1 MPKLAIL
8 TLPNKYTG
16 NGVVNTSGTKVFTP
30 EENKYFGDFNL
41 SVLISLPTLYAPVI
55 SLSGN
60 ILTITKGAGNGNF
73 IPTSYIIYKNGVK
86 LTTIEG
92 AASKTV
98 DLSTL
103 ITQDGSY
110 NIYVIAVRDNFI
122 NSNASNTVV
131 YTKER
136 PPYTVT
142 INEIRGTSG
151 LEWSAYDG
159 QNDQGTYLKV
169 FSSEATLPISL
180 QINSGYLYL
189 RCQDNTTNGDTS
201 TGTIVQNINI
211 TNDPVTLLYKVNG
224 SGSIEYISA
233 TDIIQKGVDMAKMI
247 FIPEVA
253 TEVERTYTTNGNY
266 NINVGQA
273 MSKIT
278 INANIS
284 QPKLYTPIISL
295 SGNTLYI
302 SDSDNGYFASSYDV
316 YYGASLPHNISRGS
330 STSTTTEV
338 NLQTFITASG
348 TYTITVVAKANNF
361 VDSDESD
368 SVSYTVTTSGY
379 SVSCSSY
386 ADKIDTALHTYYST
400 NNGSTWT
407 EFDSTGVLTSQAT
420 QIKFRMTY
428 PSGLSAPGTPKILSE
443 QLGMTLSH
451 SMFGSGFD
459 ITSDNYILTE
469 DITDVTYNESI

>member
-16 NGVVNTSGTKVFTP
+16 SGVVNTSGTKVFIP

-60 ILTITKGAGNGNF
+60 ILTITKGVGNGNF

-131 YTKER
+131 YSKEK

-151 LEWSAYDG
+151 LGWAAYDG

-201 TGTIVQNINI
+201 TGTIIQNINI

-233 TDIIQKGVDMAKMI
+233 TDII
-247 FIPEVA
+247 
-253 TEVERTYTTNGNY
+253 
-266 NINVGQA
+266 
-273 MSKIT
+273 
-278 INANIS
+278 
-284 QPKLYTPIISL
+284 
-295 SGNTLYI
+295 
-302 SDSDNGYFASSYDV
+302 
-316 YYGASLPHNISRGS
+316 
-330 STSTTTEV
+330 
-338 NLQTFITASG
+338 
-348 TYTITVVAKANNF
+348 
-361 VDSDESD
+361 
-368 SVSYTVTTSGY
+368 
-379 SVSCSSY
+379 
-386 ADKIDTALHTYYST
+386 
-400 NNGSTWT
+400 
-407 EFDSTGVLTSQAT
+407 
-420 QIKFRMTY
+420 
-428 PSGLSAPGTPKILSE
+428 
-443 QLGMTLSH
+443 
-451 SMFGSGFD
+451 
-459 ITSDNYILTE
+459 
-469 DITDVTYNESI
+469 

>member
-1 MPKLAIL
+1 
-8 TLPNKYTG
+8 
-16 NGVVNTSGTKVFTP
+16 
-30 EENKYFGDFNL
+30 
-41 SVLISLPTLYAPVI
+41 
-55 SLSGN
+55 
-60 ILTITKGAGNGNF
+60 
-73 IPTSYIIYKNGVK
+73 
-86 LTTIEG
+86 
-92 AASKTV
+92 
-98 DLSTL
+98 
-103 ITQDGSY
+103 
-110 NIYVIAVRDNFI
+110 
-122 NSNASNTVV
+122 
-131 YTKER
+131 
-136 PPYTVT
+136 
-142 INEIRGTSG
+142 
-151 LEWSAYDG
+151 
-159 QNDQGTYLKV
+159 
-169 FSSEATLPISL
+169 
-180 QINSGYLYL
+180 
-189 RCQDNTTNGDTS
+189 
-201 TGTIVQNINI
+201 
-211 TNDPVTLLYKVNG
+211 
-224 SGSIEYISA
+224 
-233 TDIIQKGVDMAKMI
+233 MAKMI

-302 SDSDNGYFASSYDV
+302 SDSDNGYFASSYDI
-316 YYGASLPHNISRGS
+316 YYGASSPHNVSRGS

-338 NLQTFITASG
+338 NLQTFITTSG

-368 SVSYTVTTSGY
+368 SVSYTVSASEY

-407 EFDSTGVLTSQAT
+407 EFDSTGVLTSQAS

-428 PSGLSAPGTPKILSE
+428 PSGLSAPGIPKILSE

-451 SMFGSGFD
+451 SFSSSGFD

-469 DITDVTYNESI
+469 DITDVTYNENL

>member
-16 NGVVNTSGTKVFTP
+16 SGVVNTSGTKVFTP

-41 SVLISLPTLYAPVI
+41 SVLISLPTLPTLYAPVI

-60 ILTITKGAGNGNF
+60 ILTITKGVGNGNF

-131 YTKER
+131 YSKEK

-201 TGTIVQNINI
+201 TGTIIQNINI

-233 TDIIQKGVDMAKMI
+233 TDII
-247 FIPEVA
+247 
-253 TEVERTYTTNGNY
+253 
-266 NINVGQA
+266 
-273 MSKIT
+273 
-278 INANIS
+278 
-284 QPKLYTPIISL
+284 
-295 SGNTLYI
+295 
-302 SDSDNGYFASSYDV
+302 
-316 YYGASLPHNISRGS
+316 
-330 STSTTTEV
+330 
-338 NLQTFITASG
+338 
-348 TYTITVVAKANNF
+348 
-361 VDSDESD
+361 
-368 SVSYTVTTSGY
+368 
-379 SVSCSSY
+379 
-386 ADKIDTALHTYYST
+386 
-400 NNGSTWT
+400 
-407 EFDSTGVLTSQAT
+407 
-420 QIKFRMTY
+420 
-428 PSGLSAPGTPKILSE
+428 
-443 QLGMTLSH
+443 
-451 SMFGSGFD
+451 
-459 ITSDNYILTE
+459 
-469 DITDVTYNESI
+469 